1 MTTHQ
6 LFQEDSMSDFK
17 RPCFLVL
24 VLTTVMLSMA
34 APAQAQRDY
43 EPLFDKFSFKGELSW
58 VGFDTSVGLFAD
70 ELDRGAVLNFENDLN
85 LGTREFT
92 PSLDFEWQI
101 AKRHKVAG
109 RYQALNRGSNAQAL
123 ADIEWGDETIPVSAD
138 ISLTFDVT
146 QFFVDY
152 TFYPWVKERW
162 AAGFGLGFRWM
173 DLSATLAWNLE
184 GNQVEEGT
192 QDAGVSAPL
201 PYIYFEYRRLLT
213 EHWRMIIGV
222 GWLDVAIGD
231 VSGGQWVGRASFEY
245 LLGKRWSVGGAANV
259 ATIDVEADNV
269 NSRQDLV
276 PLRATIQL
284 DIWDLSLFGR
294 VRF

>member
-1 MTTHQ
+1 
-6 LFQEDSMSDFK
+6 MSNTSARKFLVIGVMLG
-17 RPCFLVL
+17 CLVL
-24 VLTTVMLSMA
+24 VSA
-34 APAQAQRDY
+34 APAQAQREY

-245 LLGKRWSVGGAANV
+245 LLGKRWSVGGASNV